1 MRRAAVQVFR
11 AARRPGLRKLVRSR
25 NNTFTPNCHY
35 AVTVRSIWTRKE
47 RSIVPLTASMQLRP
61 LSIAVASSLV
71 AGGAWLFAARSNS
84 TQALDGVLI
93 PASNVRSSFV
103 DTAKSYAGSYY
114 SVPQN
119 AGLSKEELEKAAES
133 TRKALFVGPEELYSG
148 TITGSG
154 PLSKETDDAGRKV
167 LEMMTPEQVD
177 RKLRRSEESYAVGR
191 GGGVVRYDTAQ
202 LPSNDPIEDDHAEK
216 IVEVPQSIA
225 ATQDGKASSDWMFWG
240 VFDGHR

>member
-1 MRRAAVQVFR
+1 
-11 AARRPGLRKLVRSR
+11 
-25 NNTFTPNCHY
+25 
-35 AVTVRSIWTRKE
+35 
-47 RSIVPLTASMQLRP
+47 MQIRP

-84 TQALDGVLI
+84 TQALDSASNPI
-93 PASNVRSSFV
+93 SNVRSNLVENARAF
-103 DTAKSYAGSYY
+103 TGSYY
-114 SVPQN
+114 SASDN
-119 AGLSKEELEKAAES
+119 GGLSKEELEKAAES

-154 PLSKETDDAGRKV
+154 PLSKETDDAGHKV
-167 LEMMTPEQVD
+167 IEMMTPEQVD
-177 RKLRRSEESYAVGR
+177 RKLRRNEESYNVGR
-191 GGGVVRYDTAQ
+191 GNGVIRYDTAQ

-225 ATQDGKASSDWMFWG
+225 APETGSASSDWMFWG

>member
-1 MRRAAVQVFR
+1 
-11 AARRPGLRKLVRSR
+11 
-25 NNTFTPNCHY
+25 
-35 AVTVRSIWTRKE
+35 
-47 RSIVPLTASMQLRP
+47 MQLRP
-61 LSIAVASSLV
+61 LSVAVASSLV

-84 TQALDGVLI
+84 TQALDSVSN
-93 PASNVRSSFV
+93 PASNARATFV
-103 DTAKSYAGSYY
+103 DTTKGNTGTYY
-114 SVPQN
+114 SVSQN

-148 TITGSG
+148 TVTGSG
-154 PLSKETDDAGRKV
+154 PLSKETDDSGRKV

-177 RKLRRSEESYAVGR
+177 RKLRRNEESYNVGR
-191 GGGVVRYDTAQ
+191 ANGVIRYDTVQ

-225 ATQDGKASSDWMFWG
+225 ATQNGTASSDWMFWG